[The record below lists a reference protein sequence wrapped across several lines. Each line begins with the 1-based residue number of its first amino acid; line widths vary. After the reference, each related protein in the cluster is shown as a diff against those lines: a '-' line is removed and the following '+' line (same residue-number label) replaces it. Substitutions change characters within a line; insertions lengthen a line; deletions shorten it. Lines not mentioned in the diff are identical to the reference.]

1 MRLIRNA
8 LRPLSNPAP
17 EPDARDVEELAARL
31 NAVARARLGR
41 ALAIRHVGAGG
52 CNGCELELL
61 ATRNLVLALQRFGLG
76 FVDNPRQADILL
88 VTGPLTR
95 NMVEALARTR
105 ALLPEPSFI
114 MAVGD
119 CAVDGGV
126 FKGSYAVEGGV
137 QQALAPDLAVPG
149 CPPSPTQILSG
160 LLSLLAVQE

>member
-17 EPDARDVEELAARL
+17 EPDPRDIDDLAARL
-31 NAVARARLGR
+31 DAVARARLGR
-41 ALAIRHVGAGG
+41 ALAIRHLGAGG
-52 CNGCELELL
+52 CNGCELEVL
-61 ATRNLVLALQRFGLG
+61 ATRNLVLALQRFGLD
-76 FVDNPRQADILL
+76 FVDNPRQADVLL

-95 NMVEALARTR
+95 NMAEALARTR
-105 ALLPEPSFI
+105 ALLPEPGFV

-126 FKGSYAVEGGV
+126 FKGSYAVEGG
-137 QQALAPDLAVPG
+137 LPAPDLAVPG